1 MLGVFCPV
9 SRLLAGRGVCVMK
22 RVVGQLLMSVAAL
35 VTMSACVDTGGV
47 GDARDVVVR
56 PRVVVEGTVELGDR
70 TGGRVLLN
78 SITAHAHD
86 ARLQVTSLDGQA
98 EPLVVL
104 DGEDPLFFSYS
115 PNQPD
120 AQQAAERTWSLPVVG
135 GDLYVG
141 FGPADPDAVAGAP
154 FDASSLAGHTVVIT
168 GSIAIA
174 SDDAAGFGAGHD
186 VIGDDSVAEVDP
198 DGTPARPISEVD
210 PDGTPAQPTGVDSEV
225 DPDGTPAQPPDSDV
239 DSEVDPDGTPAQP
252 PDSDVD
258 SEVDPDGTPAQ
269 PPDSDVDPDGTPAV
283 VADTGGQL
291 SQQGAHKTSSKTKA
305 TMEGLN
311 VRHQVRVPFT
321 LTVDGAFEHQTAL
334 SAEAIAAVDAG
345 DVLPIDLRFAAAEF
359 FNAERLAVLGDLAAE
374 AVRTGDKGGAAL
386 QVSASTTARL
396 VDVQVHASVKKVKA
410 APKTSSRIVVT
421 GPTGPTGR

>member
-1 MLGVFCPV
+1 
-9 SRLLAGRGVCVMK
+9 MK

-35 VTMSACVDTGGV
+35 VTMSACVDTVVVGV
-47 GDARDVVVR
+47 VRDVVVR

-70 TGGRVLLN
+70 TDGRVLLN

-86 ARLQVTSLDGQA
+86 ARLLVTSLDGQG

-154 FDASSLAGHTVVIT
+154 FDASSLAGHTIVIT

-174 SDDAAGFGAGHD
+174 SDDAAGFGAGRD

-210 PDGTPAQPTGVDSEV
+210 PDGTPAQP
-225 DPDGTPAQPPDSDV
+225 
-239 DSEVDPDGTPAQP
+239 
-252 PDSDVD
+252 
-258 SEVDPDGTPAQ
+258 
-269 PPDSDVDPDGTPAV
+269 PDSDVDPDGTPAV

-291 SQQGAHKTSSKTKA
+291 TPQGEHKTSSQTKA
-305 TMEGLN
+305 TMEGMT

-359 FNAERLAVLGDLAAE
+359 FNAERLAVLADLAAE
-374 AVRTGDKGGAAL
+374 AVRRGDKGGAAL

>member
-239 DSEVDPDGTPAQP
+239 D
-252 PDSDVD
+252 
-258 SEVDPDGTPAQ
+258 
-269 PPDSDVDPDGTPAV
+269 PDGTPAV

>member
-1 MLGVFCPV
+1 MIWVFCPV
-9 SRLLAGRGVCVMK
+9 SAAWRPVVCVMK
-22 RVVGQLLMSVAAL
+22 RVVGQLLMSVAAV

-56 PRVVVEGTVELGDR
+56 PRVIVEGTVELGDR
-70 TGGRVLLN
+70 TDGRVLLN

-86 ARLQVTSLDGQA
+86 ARLLVTSLDGQA
-98 EPLVVL
+98 EPLVVV
-104 DGEDPLFFSYS
+104 DEQDPLFFSYS

-154 FDASSLAGHTVVIT
+154 FEASSLAGHTVVIT

-174 SDDAAGFGAGHD
+174 SDAAAGFGAGRD
-186 VIGDDSVAEVDP
+186 VSGDDGVAEVDP
-198 DGTPARPISEVD
+198 DGTPARPVSEVD
-210 PDGTPAQPTGVDSEV
+210 PDGTPAQPAGGDSEV

-239 DSEVDPDGTPAQP
+239 
-252 PDSDVD
+252 DSDVD

-283 VADTGGQL
+283 DPDGTPADVTDAVDHRSGQEP
-291 SQQGAHKTSSKTKA
+291 HKTSSQTKA
-305 TMEGLN
+305 TMEGMT

-396 VDVQVHASVKKVKA
+396 VNVQVHASVKKVKA